1 MSVRVVATTPD
12 DLKWPHR
19 IDSGDRPVYRCKAGT
34 YEREFAVDPH
44 PAYQADVKLVEQLVD
59 ECADRFPLNG
69 ADLNVYVLS
78 HEFLSRVNG
87 LTIYGT
93 VYYDDKGN
101 RIEIP
106 IKGGPNDEERK
117 FGGIAHLIVLS
128 AKRIPIHPAFL
139 RYLVAH
145 EYGHCAFNHV
155 RRRLGYLDHEDGK
168 LEEEYLKIRGCKPSG
183 SDKSHA
189 RDAQGGGVLAA
200 RGAAGRGPEPD
211 LGVVAEGARA
221 VRAGGTMKA
230 KITRPDG
237 TVIEIEGTADEVD
250 RVVNPNVIRWPWS
263 VPAIPFPNVPNIPGP
278 YQIGGFSGEIGTIGS
293 GTSSARR

>member
-19 IDSGDRPVYRCKAGT
+19 IDSGDKPVYRCKAGT

-168 LEEEYLKIRGCKPSG
+168 LEEKYLEIRGCKPSG
-183 SDKSHA
+183 SDKWHA
-189 RDAQGGGVLAA
+189 LASEIIA
-200 RGAAGRGPEPD
+200 NDFRTLVMLKEEEFWPHEVPQ
-211 LGVVAEGARA
+211 AEGLSPTWEWWQRARELCA
-221 VRAGGTMKA
+221 Q
-230 KITRPDG
+230 
-237 TVIEIEGTADEVD
+237 EG
-250 RVVNPNVIRWPWS
+250 P
-263 VPAIPFPNVPNIPGP
+263 
-278 YQIGGFSGEIGTIGS
+278 
-293 GTSSARR
+293 